1 MLLGLV
7 TRMAKIENGRTKY
20 NSPEFTRALVELDKD
35 IHTSVNLSR
44 RVGERNLMRNSSQYW
59 KIFGLIPTNSHGI
72 IKLTPLAKK
81 IATGEVNQVDFA
93 ASMIVTFKLP
103 NAVSYSVS
111 EIRKWEQ
118 NDLVIRPFRLILS
131 ILRELCK
138 SNVNDG
144 WLSNDELYKIVVPM
158 SGDKKSPKKIAE
170 YILAYR
176 DDNKIIEGWPNCVK
190 RSNDKRF
197 CGEYL
202 RFLYNF
208 GYLSKTEDGSRYVYI
223 MELDYQIEELI
234 NGNWSENSAE
244 LLDLIQASDISSAV
258 SMSSINRS
266 NRRPGQQRF
275 RHDLLEQVPKCP
287 ITGVDLPTVLQAAHI
302 KPHAFGGPE
311 NVDNGL
317 PLRADIHSLF
327 DAGLL
332 SIKPISEDRL
342 CSIELA
348 NSQVEENYRELANK
362 YFKLPSITNMEYVRW
377 RYNNKLLG
385 VIE

>member
-1 MLLGLV
+1 
-7 TRMAKIENGRTKY
+7 
-20 NSPEFTRALVELDKD
+20 
-35 IHTSVNLSR
+35 
-44 RVGERNLMRNSSQYW
+44 
-59 KIFGLIPTNSHGI
+59 
-72 IKLTPLAKK
+72 
-81 IATGEVNQVDFA
+81 
-93 ASMIVTFKLP
+93 
-103 NAVSYSVS
+103 
-111 EIRKWEQ
+111 
-118 NDLVIRPFRLILS
+118 
-131 ILRELCK
+131 
-138 SNVNDG
+138 
-144 WLSNDELYKIVVPM
+144 
-158 SGDKKSPKKIAE
+158 
-170 YILAYR
+170 
-176 DDNKIIEGWPNCVK
+176 
-190 RSNDKRF
+190 
-197 CGEYL
+197 
-202 RFLYNF
+202 
-208 GYLSKTEDGSRYVYI
+208 
-223 MELDYQIEELI
+223 
-234 NGNWSENSAE
+234 
-244 LLDLIQASDISSAV
+244 
-258 SMSSINRS
+258 MSSINRS

-348 NSQVEENYRELANK
+348 NSKVEENYRELVNK